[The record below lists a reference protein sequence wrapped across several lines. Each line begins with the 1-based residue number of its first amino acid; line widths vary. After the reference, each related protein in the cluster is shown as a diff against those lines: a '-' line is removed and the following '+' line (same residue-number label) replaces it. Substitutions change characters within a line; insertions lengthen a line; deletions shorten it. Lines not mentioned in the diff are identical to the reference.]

1 MGHSLYKRVGA
12 KSPFRAALT
21 EYMIMLT
28 VAEADCMDSTPNKWK
43 ETNINSGVV

>member
-1 MGHSLYKRVGA
+1 MGHSLYKRVVA

-28 VAEADCMDSTPNKWK
+28 VAEADCMESTTTKWIK
-43 ETNINSGVV
+43 TNINSGVV

>member
-1 MGHSLYKRVGA
+1 LYKRVVA